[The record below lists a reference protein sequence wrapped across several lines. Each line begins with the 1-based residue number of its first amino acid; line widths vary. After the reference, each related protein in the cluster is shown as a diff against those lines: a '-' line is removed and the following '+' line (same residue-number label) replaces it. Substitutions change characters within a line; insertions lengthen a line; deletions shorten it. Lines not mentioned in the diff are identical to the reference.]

1 MVHIGGVMVVSVESA
16 GEVCLGRLYAGS
28 VGGREC
34 SGDSVVRGLFAEVNG
49 YSWRSRSSS
58 NSPA

>member
-1 MVHIGGVMVVSVESA
+1 MVVSVESA